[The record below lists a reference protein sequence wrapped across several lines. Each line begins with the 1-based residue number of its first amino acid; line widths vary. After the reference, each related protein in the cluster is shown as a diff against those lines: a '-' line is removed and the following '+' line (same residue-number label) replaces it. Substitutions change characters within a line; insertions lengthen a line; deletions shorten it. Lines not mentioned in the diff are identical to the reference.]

1 MKKIFFVFI
10 SFILVGL
17 NACSSDDTKE
27 KYPEIPHDPA
37 KALQLTEFLPETG
50 GMASQVIIKGSN
62 FGTDPTKL
70 KVYFNQ
76 KPAKVVKTIGNL
88 AYVIT
93 PRLPGDTCVISVV
106 IGKDSLHY
114 EKPFYYQTLVRVST
128 ISGVP
133 SEKQTVDGT
142 LVEAR
147 FDNPFYLVVDKEKN
161 ILVGEWKAR
170 ARLINEERNSV
181 VTLMN
186 VSTSGE
192 MMSGCTDYKNEVIY
206 FPMNGMP
213 YYYEFDPEQQWTPR
227 RINPT
232 IFPGDEIDL
241 SGKYSFISGLLES
254 GELFSPLRLTAEEA
268 YIVLKE
274 IEIYEEAGIMCRVP
288 DWWRKKSNSIGITM
302 KVGEKEPSKIGL
314 SAIMDFSP
322 SLNLDGEEIT
332 EAELKEF
339 LKMAEGLVKYKGK
352 WVEIN
357 KEKLKTVLEAFERV
371 KDFAYD
377 EELSLSDA
385 MRMELNM
392 NNILELPS
400 DEIEVS
406 VSNGQWLRKLRET
419 MLHPDISKKINT
431 VKTFHAK
438 LREYQKK
445 GYNWLNNMWQFGFG
459 ACLADDMGLGKTVQ
473 MIAFLEYH
481 RVHTGGQALLI
492 LPTSLIGNWQKEIER
507 FSPEMPYQILHKSD
521 LKSSVPLQYK
531 EGKFLYITTYGM
543 AVRLDVS
550 HEA

>member
-1 MKKIFFVFI
+1 MEKIFFVFI

-93 PRLPGDTCVISVV
+93 PRLPGDTCVISVA
-106 IGKDSLHY
+106 IGDDSLHY
-114 EKPFYYQTLVRVST
+114 EKPFYYKTLVRVST

-170 ARLINEERNSV
+170 ARLISEERNSV

-192 MMSGCTDYKNEVIY
+192 MMSGCTDYKNETIY

-241 SGKYSFISGLLES
+241 SGKYSFISSEIDSMLYTITTK
-254 GELFSPLRLTAEEA
+254 GELVKINPKTRVASLIKKGILKDRIQTTLQVYLAFHPVDKHMLYFVNPSSMAPQDGP
-268 YIVLKE
+268 IVGTDRIYRINMRTLE
-274 IEIYEEAGIMCRVP
+274 IEDFAGSGVKGHLDGPKELAEFNNPCQICFDQDGNLYVGDTDNFCVRRISTDGIVSTIAGIPGKR
-288 DWWRKKSNSIGITM
+288 GY
-302 KVGEKEPSKIGL
+302 
-314 SAIMDFSP
+314 
-322 SLNLDGEEIT
+322 LDGDPD
-332 EAELKEF
+332 EALFDRFWGMKIDPDGT
-339 LKMAEGLVKYKGK
+339 LYIADYYNRA
-352 WVEIN
+352 I
-357 KEKLKTVLEAFERV
+357 
-371 KDFAYD
+371 
-377 EELSLSDA
+377 
-385 MRMELNM
+385 
-392 NNILELPS
+392 
-400 DEIEVS
+400 
-406 VSNGQWLRKLRET
+406 RKLT
-419 MLHPDISKKINT
+419 I
-431 VKTFHAK
+431 
-438 LREYQKK
+438 Q
-445 GYNWLNNMWQFGFG
+445 
-459 ACLADDMGLGKTVQ
+459 
-473 MIAFLEYH
+473 
-481 RVHTGGQALLI
+481 
-492 LPTSLIGNWQKEIER
+492 
-507 FSPEMPYQILHKSD
+507 
-521 LKSSVPLQYK
+521 
-531 EGKFLYITTYGM
+531 
-543 AVRLDVS
+543 
-550 HEA
+550 